1 MRIHYTL
8 TLRFE
13 EANGDIIET
22 HKTFCMDPDMLNQ
35 FKPPKDKDGKYED
48 GATVRVQIEISDKKF
63 GAGVSVSGAVTLT
76 VAQDD
81 TMIETAFNYGAALLS
96 DKVKEVIPDVNDI
109 YEALRRR

>member
-1 MRIHYTL
+1 MIIHYTL

-13 EANGDIIET
+13 EADGDIIET

-35 FKPPKDKDGKYED
+35 FKPPKDED